1 MLKVMVLGAASP
13 VSELVIED
21 LETNA
26 DVEYV
31 FYNSDVVTPNE
42 LQVMLKGVNVIYC
55 NLPAEDIDQNIL
67 TVFEVLRSQQQ
78 VLDRFVLLTEV
89 GVNGELNDQA
99 QLTAEQQEIRWQQQ
113 YAIKIID
120 EEEINYTV
128 IRQSPLTRQST
139 GKLTIYQEG
148 EPMPLGTVSITN
160 VAQISLEAIFTEQF
174 VNQSIGLLDHL
185 TTEEAK

>member
-1 MLKVMVLGAASP
+1 MLKIMVLGAASP

-21 LETNA
+21 LEMNA
-26 DVEYV
+26 DIDYV

-42 LQVMLKGVNVIYC
+42 LQMALKDVNVIYC

-78 VLDRFVLLTEV
+78 VLDRFILLTEV

-99 QLTAEQQEIRWQQQ
+99 QLTAEQREIRWQQQ

-128 IRQSPLTRQST
+128 IRQSPLTNPGSD
-139 GKLTIYQEG
+139 KLTIYQEG
-148 EPMPLGTVSITN
+148 TPMPQGTVSVTN
-160 VAQISLEAIFTEQF
+160 VAKISLEALFTEKF
-174 VNQSIGLLDHL
+174 VNQSIGLIDRL